1 MKTLTGAITMA
12 ALLLAVACTPS
23 TPPQAE
29 HDEHAGEA
37 AQFER
42 GPHGGR
48 LLEDGAFQIEMSIF
62 ESGVP
67 PEFHVYAYEDGKP
80 LPPAAVT
87 LDVTL
92 TRFGAVQDRFSFQPQ
107 QDFLRG
113 DHTVVE
119 PHSFDVKVTA
129 SHQGRSHEWRY
140 ASYEGRT
147 TIAADIAARS
157 GIVTAS
163 AASGTL
169 RQTLALYGAI
179 EPDAEQVRQV
189 SARFPGLIRSVS
201 GAVGARVQAGDALA
215 VIESNESLQ
224 SYTVTAPLAG
234 TITARNANPGES
246 SGDRPLFVISNFA
259 RVWADLGV
267 FPRDRAQLAVGQRVR
282 VRATDG
288 SVEAEGRI
296 ALLGTPDT
304 ANRLIARV
312 VVDNAAGRWTPGQFV
327 SGEVA
332 VAETPVAV
340 AVPLAALQKFRD
352 WDVVFR
358 VEGDAYQA
366 MPLELGRRDGSQVE
380 VLGGLT
386 VGQRYVSHNS
396 YLIKAD
402 IEKSGA
408 SHDH

>member
-1 MKTLTGAITMA
+1 MRGVAAVAGLVLLGGPLLVSPLPGVAVGGLA
-12 ALLLAVACTPS
+12 GALLANQTEYLTPEFMHWTRSGEIMFMVILGGMGTLLGPVIGAVVLL
-23 TPPQAE
+23 
-29 HDEHAGEA
+29 
-37 AQFER
+37 
-42 GPHGGR
+42 
-48 LLEDGAFQIEMSIF
+48 LLEDVLPPVS
-62 ESGVP
+62 VP
-67 PEFHVYAYEDGKP
+67 PRK
-80 LPPAAVT
+80 LPWV
-87 LDVTL
+87 
-92 TRFGAVQDRFSFQPQ
+92 
-107 QDFLRG
+107 
-113 DHTVVE
+113 
-119 PHSFDVKVTA
+119 
-129 SHQGRSHEWRY
+129 
-140 ASYEGRT
+140 
-147 TIAADIAARS
+147 
-157 GIVTAS
+157 IVTAS

-402 IEKSGA
+402 IPPAVRHCA
-408 SHDH
+408 SVA